1 MSPSNPSG
9 FQSHELSKSGFS
21 ISAPFHSKVSPPLR
35 AVVRPT
41 PRVPPSGGRV
51 ASAHAR
57 APSWARRGQSDACAG
72 VWTCGGLDLAGTR
85 PSPRSAQ
92 LRLRGE
98 GAGHPASSPLRPPRW
113 VRATPG
119 QWPFSARSASPAR
132 EWPQPSERTSPFTP
146 SHGEGG
152 TGPIHHCLQQELLRA
167 DEDLPLPCPCA
178 PGDQQAIMKV
188 LLLKDAKDDA
198 CGQDPYVR
206 ELGLHGLE
214 ATLIPVLA
222 FEFLSLPSFSEKLCR
237 PEDYGG
243 LIFTSPRA
251 VEAAQLCLEKSSK
264 AEVWERSL
272 REKWNVKSVYVVG
285 GATASRVS
293 RIGLRADGE
302 HSGTAE
308 KLAEYICSKESSP
321 LPLLFPCGTL
331 KREVLPTVLKEQG
344 VPMESI
350 TVYETVP
357 HPGIRGNLDSYYSK
371 QGVPDSVAFF
381 SPSGVKYS
389 LKHIEEL
396 SGDSV
401 GQIKFAAIGPTTARA
416 LAAQGLRVSCTAE
429 SPTPQALAAGLRKA
443 LPLPGGC

>member
-1 MSPSNPSG
+1 
-9 FQSHELSKSGFS
+9 
-21 ISAPFHSKVSPPLR
+21 
-35 AVVRPT
+35 
-41 PRVPPSGGRV
+41 
-51 ASAHAR
+51 
-57 APSWARRGQSDACAG
+57 
-72 VWTCGGLDLAGTR
+72 
-85 PSPRSAQ
+85 
-92 LRLRGE
+92 
-98 GAGHPASSPLRPPRW
+98 
-113 VRATPG
+113 
-119 QWPFSARSASPAR
+119 
-132 EWPQPSERTSPFTP
+132 
-146 SHGEGG
+146 
-152 TGPIHHCLQQELLRA
+152 
-167 DEDLPLPCPCA
+167 
-178 PGDQQAIMKV
+178 MKV

-443 LPLPGGC
+443 LPCLAAAGSPTPVQLLPPARVEPPGGREWGRARASMRPTRMSTEPGPAAGSPRP

>member
-1 MSPSNPSG
+1 
-9 FQSHELSKSGFS
+9 
-21 ISAPFHSKVSPPLR
+21 
-35 AVVRPT
+35 
-41 PRVPPSGGRV
+41 
-51 ASAHAR
+51 
-57 APSWARRGQSDACAG
+57 
-72 VWTCGGLDLAGTR
+72 
-85 PSPRSAQ
+85 
-92 LRLRGE
+92 
-98 GAGHPASSPLRPPRW
+98 
-113 VRATPG
+113 
-119 QWPFSARSASPAR
+119 
-132 EWPQPSERTSPFTP
+132 
-146 SHGEGG
+146 
-152 TGPIHHCLQQELLRA
+152 
-167 DEDLPLPCPCA
+167 
-178 PGDQQAIMKV
+178 MKV